1 MIRITNSITAGADAN
16 GNLLAIAN
24 IYGTSTDA
32 KPVAGFANGTSFVEV
47 DTGKLY
53 LLNEEDG
60 TWTEVQ

>member
-1 MIRITNSITAGADAN
+1 MIRITNSMTAGKDAD

-24 IYGTSTDA
+24 IYGTSTDD
-32 KPVAGFANGTSFVEV
+32 KPVAGFANGSAFVEV

-60 TWTEVQ
+60 TWTEVE